1 MIEDD
6 PRRVELR
13 EKRVAQLRDC
23 WVRLGVEY
31 ERARRWRDRG
41 SAAALATGLKIV
53 DAFIRIEELTPLD
66 GHEQAA
72 LATIRRVI
80 RQSNIFENGFI
91 EPFETD
97 AEGLPPAEAAEV
109 ESVRD
114 EPLVA
119 AVLEKFPGAAIV
131 DVRRREADPTTPEAP
146 Q

>member
-23 WVRLGVEY
+23 WIRLGVEY

-66 GHEQAA
+66 GHQQEA

-97 AEGLPPAEAAEV
+97 AEEGLPPAEAAEV
-109 ESVRD
+109 EAVRD

-119 AVLEKFPGAAIV
+119 AVLAKFPDAAIV
-131 DVRRREADPTTPEAP
+131 DVRRRETPGAP

>member
-1 MIEDD
+1 MSDD

-13 EKRVAQLRDC
+13 EKRVEQLRDC
-23 WVRLGVEY
+23 WSRLAVEY

-41 SAAALATGLKIV
+41 SAGAIATGLKIV

-66 GHEQAA
+66 GYEQAA

-80 RQSNIFENGFI
+80 RQSDIFENGRL
-91 EPFETD
+91 EPFERD
-97 AEGLPPAEAAEV
+97 AEEGLPPAEAAEV
-109 ESVRD
+109 EAVRD

-119 AVLEKFPGAAIV
+119 AVLDKFPDAEIV
-131 DVRRREADPTTPEAP
+131 DVRRRETPEAP